1 MVDAVVVTC
10 RSGETTTRAAE
21 RVQEVLVLLGAPP
34 GGVVLL
40 TLLLA
45 FGLGRD
51 PSVVRSALIGRRAPV
66 FDLPLLDGTGR
77 LGLAETLLVRSRYR
91 QRLLHSED
99 VTAVVPA
106 KQLLI
111 TARRPAAPRAR
122 PVTAATARVGKS
134 AAHTLVQ
141 LVAFLAPRVRAGS
154 ITAGRLSLVLIG
166 NVRREV
172 LPRAARAASRTAVSV
187 CAMAAAL
194 LDEVERLTALDGQP
208 QPEQPANDRGE
219 VPERVLQ

>member
-1 MVDAVVVTC
+1 LIVDSDRTFPRESPVCAYWLTRCEGFTV
-10 RSGETTTRAAE
+10 RSES
-21 RVQEVLVLLGAPP
+21 RVL
-34 GGVVLL
+34 GVVE
-40 TLLLA
+40 
-45 FGLGRD
+45 
-51 PSVVRSALIGRRAPV
+51 SVAG
-66 FDLPLLDGTGR
+66 DGR

-172 LPRAARAASRTAVSV
+172 LPRAGRAASRTAVSV